1 MPDISW
7 NADTLGWL
15 LRGRTSAGQLR
26 RLAACMNSVTRRW
39 LIAAAVLA
47 IVSAVALTLLTSGE
61 VVPSAV
67 RDPFF
72 NFVQPGVTVWWFVLG
87 GPFRS
92 APTSPA
98 GIAFAA
104 ATNAA
109 LWLLVWWLL

>member
-1 MPDISW
+1 MISI
-7 NADTLGWL
+7 
-15 LRGRTSAGQLR
+15 
-26 RLAACMNSVTRRW
+26 TRRWW

-47 IVSAVALTLLTSGE
+47 IVSAAALTLLTSGQ

-67 RDPFF
+67 RDPFVD
-72 NFVQPGVTVWWFVLG
+72 FVEPGVTVWWLVLG

-109 LWLLVWWLL
+109 LWLLAWWLVMSIVRAVRRMLAAPSK